1 LLLEKGAGAGL
12 TSFNQQGNVQ
22 DFALAL
28 RGQGLSCVRGG
39 RRVFADLN
47 FELSGGQALV
57 LVGPNG
63 SGKSTLLRVIAGL
76 LAKESGT
83 VVLEGQ
89 RPDTALKDHILY
101 EGHLDGVKP
110 ALSVAENLAFW
121 ARVWGG
127 SMDRIAPALDLF
139 ALTPL
144 ADLPAGLLSAGQTR
158 RLGLARLGLFA
169 PGAGERP
176 IWLLDEPTVSLDAA
190 NVALFARLVQSH
202 LQAGGMALAA
212 THIDLGLGA
221 QARPLELDTFAA
233 HLSTSSLAGAS
244 VEEDMWL

>member
-1 LLLEKGAGAGL
+1 MHLEKGAGADL
-12 TSFNQQGNVQ
+12 TSIDQHKGAQEP
-22 DFALAL
+22 ALRL
-28 RGQGLSCVRGG
+28 RGQDLSCVRGG
-39 RRVFADLN
+39 RRVFCDLN

-76 LAKESGT
+76 LMHERGGLS
-83 VVLEGQ
+83 LDGQ
-89 RPDTALKDHILY
+89 MPETSLKDHLLY

-121 ARVWGG
+121 ARVWGLP
-127 SMDRIAPALDLF
+127 SDRIIPALKVF
-139 ALTPL
+139 ALEAL

-158 RLGLARLGLFA
+158 RLGLARLGLFE
-169 PGAGERP
+169 PGAAGRP

-190 NVALFARLVQSH
+190 NVALFAGLVQSH
-202 LQAGGMALAA
+202 LQAGGMVLAA

-221 QARPLELDTFAA
+221 QARTLSLDEFSP
-233 HLSTSSLAGAS
+233 HLSSSAFTAAS
-244 VEEDMWL
+244 VEEEMWL